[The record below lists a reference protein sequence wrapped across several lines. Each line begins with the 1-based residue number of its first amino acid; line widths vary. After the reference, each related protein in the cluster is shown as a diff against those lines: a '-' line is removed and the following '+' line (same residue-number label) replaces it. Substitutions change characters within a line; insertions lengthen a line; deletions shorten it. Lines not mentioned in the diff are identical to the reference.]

1 MTRSFLAARA
11 HLGDNALAPIR
22 YWGVRMPQYDNWFST
37 PPTRTGLP
45 LRRFRCDGCGYG
57 ASRRMEPTRCPMC
70 GGEAW
75 SEDAIRPHEQLLHDL
90 DPASQP
96 MRREADELSLLP
108 GVPLS

>member
-1 MTRSFLAARA
+1 MS
-11 HLGDNALAPIR
+11 
-22 YWGVRMPQYDNWFST
+22 QYDNWFTT

-70 GGEAW
+70 GGANWAEHLF
-75 SEDAIRPHEQLLHDL
+75 RPSDELLHDL
-90 DPASQP
+90 DPASLP
-96 MRREADELSLLP
+96 MRREAQALSFLP